1 MPDFR
6 IPMSSPDLSDR
17 ERQAVADVLNTPI
30 LSMGE
35 QTRAF
40 EQAIRRYSGSAHAI
54 AVSSGTA
61 GLHLCVRA
69 AGIEQGD
76 LVLTTPFSFVA
87 SSNVLL
93 YEKAVPVFV
102 DVDAASGNIDV
113 EKLAQA
119 ADDLMKAGKDAKRW
133 LPRRGVASSGKLKAI
148 LPVDVFGQP
157 ANFAA
162 IQELAEKY
170 ELSVIEDSCEA
181 IGAHY
186 EGRMAGRLGNSAVFA
201 FYPNKQM
208 TTGEGG
214 VIITD
219 DAEAADFM
227 RSLRNQGRAVGDTWL
242 EHKHLGYNY
251 RMTELSAVLGRIQLS
266 RLDELLEK
274 REQVAAWYTQ
284 RLSSIEGVEAPTV
297 ETSTTRMSWFLYVVR
312 LAEGIQ
318 RDQVIRQLEQKGIPS
333 RAYFSPIHL
342 QPYMRQLF
350 GYQEGD
356 FPVTEDLGRRSLALP
371 FSSIMTEAEV
381 DLVCKELIQLL

>member
-1 MPDFR
+1 LPEFR
-6 IPMSSPDLSDR
+6 VPMSLPDLSDR
-17 ERQAVADVLNTPI
+17 ERNAVAEVLTTPV

-35 QTRAF
+35 QTLAF
-40 EQAIRRYSGSAHAI
+40 EQAICEYSGSAHAI

-93 YEKAVPVFV
+93 YEKAIPVFV
-102 DVDAASGNIDV
+102 DVDADSGNIDV

-119 ADDLMKAGKDAKRW
+119 IDGITKGGKDAQHW
-133 LPRRGVASSGKLKAI
+133 LPRSGAGSSGKLRAI

-157 ANFAA
+157 ANYMA
-162 IQELAEKY
+162 IQGLARKY
-170 ELSVIEDSCEA
+170 NLALIEDSCEA
-181 IGAHY
+181 IGAQY
-186 EGRMAGRLGNSAVFA
+186 ASRMAGLFGDSAVFA

-214 VIITD
+214 MIITD
-219 DAEAADFM
+219 DEQAAGFM
-227 RSLRNQGRAVGDTWL
+227 RSLRNQGRALGDTWL
-242 EHKHLGYNY
+242 KHTHLGYNY

-266 RLDELLEK
+266 RLDELLGK

-284 RLSSIEGVEAPTV
+284 RLSTLEEIETPLIVP
-297 ETSTTRMSWFLYVVR
+297 STTRMSWFLYVIR
-312 LAEGIQ
+312 LAESIP
-318 RDQVIRQLEQKGIPS
+318 RDQLIRQLEEKGIPS

-342 QPYMRQLF
+342 QPYMRELF

-356 FPVTEDLGRRSLALP
+356 FPITEDLGKRSLALP
-371 FSSIMTEAEV
+371 FSSVMTEAQV
-381 DLVCKELIQLL
+381 DLVCDELIQLL

>member
-1 MPDFR
+1 
-6 IPMSSPDLSDR
+6 MSSPDLSDR
-17 ERQAVADVLNTPI
+17 ERQAVADVLNTPV

-35 QTRAF
+35 QNLAF
-40 EQAIRRYSGSAHAI
+40 EQAISEYSGSAHAI

-102 DVDAASGNIDV
+102 DVDPESGNIDAEQLARAV
-113 EKLAQA
+113 EEI
-119 ADDLMKAGKDAKRW
+119 MKGGKDAQGW
-133 LPRRGVASSGKLKAI
+133 LPRRGAETSAKLKAI

-157 ANFAA
+157 ANYSA
-162 IQELAEKY
+162 IK
-170 ELSVIEDSCEA
+170 ELSDKYDLAMIEDSCEA
-181 IGAHY
+181 IGAQH
-186 EGRMAGRLGNSAVFA
+186 EGRMAGRFGDSAVFA

-214 VIITD
+214 VIVTD
-219 DAEAADFM
+219 DQQTADFM
-227 RSLRNQGRAVGDTWL
+227 RSLRNQGRALGDTWL
-242 EHKHLGYNY
+242 EHTHLGYNY
-251 RMTELSAVLGRIQLS
+251 RLTELSAVLGRIQLS
-266 RLDELLEK
+266 RLDEFLQK
-274 REQVAAWYTQ
+274 REQVAAWYTE
-284 RLSSIEGVEAPTV
+284 RLSAVEAI
-297 ETSTTRMSWFLYVVR
+297 ETPVVDLSTTRMSWFLFVIR

-318 RDQVIRQLEQKGIPS
+318 RDQIIRKLEEKGIPS

-342 QPYMRQLF
+342 QPYMRDLF

-356 FPVTEDLGRRSLALP
+356 FPITEDLGKRSLALP
-371 FSSIMTEAEV
+371 FSSIMTEEQV
-381 DLVCKELIQLL
+381 EIVCEELVQLL